1 MAKDINVFRSSVL
14 RGVVFY
20 RMCNMFLTYFNHVY
34 VIKYGVNIICHTQY
48 NFSLTSG
55 ACYNY

>member
-20 RMCNMFLTYFNHVY
+20 RMCNMFLIYFNRVY
-34 VIKYGVNIICHTQY
+34 VIKYGVNIICRTQY
-48 NFSLTSG
+48 NFPLSLG